1 MLIAALFTM
10 RDTRTQPKYP
20 APDGR
25 IKMGYICTVEDH
37 RSVKK
42 NRIRPFAATRIDLDL
57 VTLSEISRTEK
68 DKYHMVALL
77 LEKEMATRSSILAW
91 RIPWR
96 EEPGRLPSTGW
107 QESDTT

>member
-68 DKYHMVALL
+68 DQYCIISLL
-77 LEKEMATRSSILAW
+77 CAIKKTNK
-91 RIPWR
+91 
-96 EEPGRLPSTGW
+96 
-107 QESDTT
+107 